1 MRNKSTRSF
10 VIPVKLKEINF
21 FYNIRL
27 SRFDRNLTAGLT
39 KKYFNR
45 NQEGFTL
52 VELIVVV
59 VIIGVL
65 SAIAI
70 PSFQNGSKKAR
81 QKGASAQINTY
92 IKAAQAFYAEFGLPV
107 SKAGDL
113 ANYMNVVQ
121 CRYHMIEYC
130 KRTNNQQDIGVDY
143 PSTKAW
149 NSTSG
154 MYTITMRSSD
164 ANRFRLN
171 ALPQRQD
178 TWKSTYSNEDYGVSG
193 CFNYTTGATK
203 VISWEKLGFGEVK
216 DLNC

>member
-1 MRNKSTRSF
+1 MTA
-10 VIPVKLKEINF
+10 
-21 FYNIRL
+21 RL
-27 SRFDRNLTAGLT
+27 I
-39 KKYFNR
+39 KKYLNN

-59 VIIGVL
+59 VIIGIL

-70 PSFQNGSKKAR
+70 PSFQNASKKAR
-81 QKGASAQINTY
+81 QKGASAQISTY

-113 ANYMNVVQ
+113 ANYMNVVE
-121 CRYHMIEYC
+121 CRYHMINYC
-130 KRTNNQQDIGVDY
+130 KSTNNQRDVGVSE
-143 PSTKAW
+143 PTTKAW

-154 MYTITMRSSD
+154 MYTMTMRSSD
-164 ANRFRLN
+164 NSRFRLN

-178 TWKSTYSNEDYGVSG
+178 TWASTYSSEEYGVSG
-193 CFNYTTGATK
+193 CFNYNTGATK
-203 VISWEKLGFGEVK
+203 VTSWDKLGYREVK

>member
-1 MRNKSTRSF
+1 MFWLNLNTIFS
-10 VIPVKLKEINF
+10 
-21 FYNIRL
+21 IRL
-27 SRFDRNLTAGLT
+27 DRFDRNLTARLI
-39 KKYFNR
+39 KKYLN
-45 NQEGFTL
+45 NNHEGFTL

-59 VIIGVL
+59 VIIGIL

-70 PSFQNGSKKAR
+70 PSFQNASKKAR
-81 QKGASAQINTY
+81 QKGAAAQISTY
-92 IKAAQAFYAEFGLPV
+92 IKAAQAFYAEFGLSV

-113 ANYMNVVQ
+113 ANYMNVVE
-121 CRYHMIEYC
+121 CRYHMINYC
-130 KRTNNQQDIGVDY
+130 KSTNNHRDVGVSE
-143 PSTKAW
+143 PTTKAW

-154 MYTITMRSSD
+154 MYTMTMRSSNS
-164 ANRFRLN
+164 NRFRLN

-203 VISWEKLGFGEVK
+203 LISWEKLGFREVK